1 MNNIQKSIGL
11 AAAKIAEDID
21 ADCIVSV
28 ERVISEKYNID
39 DPEIEVKV
47 SFFRKFKKAV
57 FRKTEYTKKLRDLD
71 QETVALLKEFLME
84 GVNKDYIKKGDRVV
98 CVLDEAIGS
107 ILNGLLIIDV
117 DKLFFDMST
126 HKITQNV
133 TPGVIESVLS
143 ISKELCQE
151 GREGKKIGTTF
162 IIGRRDDVV
171 KHTRQLII
179 NPFTGYADDE
189 RSIMD
194 PGLRETIK
202 EFSQLDGAFVI
213 DNDGTIIT
221 AGAYITANT
230 DNIEIPNGFGTRHRS
245 AAAITKE
252 TDAIAVV
259 ISESN
264 SIRVLKDGKIIM
276 RI

>member
-1 MNNIQKSIGL
+1 
-11 AAAKIAEDID
+11 
-21 ADCIVSV
+21 
-28 ERVISEKYNID
+28 
-39 DPEIEVKV
+39 
-47 SFFRKFKKAV
+47 
-57 FRKTEYTKKLRDLD
+57 
-71 QETVALLKEFLME
+71 
-84 GVNKDYIKKGDRVV
+84 
-98 CVLDEAIGS
+98 
-107 ILNGLLIIDV
+107 
-117 DKLFFDMST
+117 MST

>member
-21 ADCIVSV
+21 ANCIVSV
-28 ERVISEKYNID
+28 ERVISERYNID

-47 SFFRKFKKAV
+47 SFFRKFKRGV
-57 FRKTEYTKKLRDLD
+57 YRKTEYNKKLRDLD
-71 QETVALLKEFLME
+71 QETVAYLKEFLMD
-84 GVNKDYIKKGDRVV
+84 GVNKDYIKKGDRVI

-133 TPGVIESVLS
+133 TPGVIESILS
-143 ISKELCQE
+143 ISKELCNE

-162 IIGRRDDVV
+162 VIGKREDVI

-179 NPFTGYADDE
+179 NPFTGYNDDM
-189 RSIMD
+189 RNIMD

-202 EFSQLDGAFVI
+202 EFALLDGAFII
-213 DNDGTIIT
+213 DNDGTIVT
-221 AGAYITANT
+221 AGAYITANSEE
-230 DNIEIPNGFGTRHRS
+230 IEIPNGFGTRHRS
-245 AAAITKE
+245 AAALTKE
-252 TDAIAVV
+252 ADAIAIVV
-259 ISESN
+259 SESN
-264 SIRVLKDGKIIM
+264 SIRVIKDGKIIM